1 MAIFHLN
8 FRRVSRNK
16 DHSSLAKFKYIM
28 RTDEFKNKSG
38 FIYSESFNLPNFA
51 KDKPELFWV
60 GADLHERKNATL
72 CYEIEF
78 ALPKELNHQQNINLV
93 KNYIETILPN
103 APSTF
108 AIHTNEKG
116 ENPHCHLMFSDRTM
130 SERVEKLT
138 ADKFFK
144 RASKNKSGYE
154 VGGAKKDETL
164 DTKAAVYNYR
174 EKLAEVTNQHLKKAG
189 FNEEITHKSYKALD
203 KDKPE
208 SEQRVA
214 RPYMSFGEY
223 QQYKKDVEEIA
234 EKRKR
239 EAEIKAQAEIQA
251 LKQAEEERKRREI
264 QALQR
269 AEEEKQKQP
278 SELELK
284 AAAMI
289 ADALNYRD
297 PLAALDDEQLKKLK
311 IQKDIIRDDL
321 LKAITGSGIFIRDK
335 PKHYNYAVKRLD
347 YIEEHFG
354 SDIRKI
360 VEKEFEGRFIEAY
373 QGITGKAPT
382 FKMGM

>member
-1 MAIFHLN
+1 M
-8 FRRVSRNK
+8 
-16 DHSSLAKFKYIM
+16 
-28 RTDEFKNKSG
+28 
-38 FIYSESFNLPNFA
+38 
-51 KDKPELFWV
+51 
-60 GADLHERKNATL
+60 
-72 CYEIEF
+72 
-78 ALPKELNHQQNINLV
+78 

-130 SERVEKLT
+130 SERAEKLT